1 MMFNVCEDG
10 DNFSKNCYN
19 NNYDNENNDDNIL
32 YLKHELNES
41 NSYIKNNEFQKNNIY
56 VNNIEPK
63 KIESLKSLIKNQMTY
78 GIKKDN
84 LISQL
89 EILKELKEITNDK
102 IKVLNNENYEENFV
116 EFYN

>member
-1 MMFNVCEDG
+1 
-10 DNFSKNCYN
+10 
-19 NNYDNENNDDNIL
+19 
-32 YLKHELNES
+32 
-41 NSYIKNNEFQKNNIY
+41 
-56 VNNIEPK
+56 
-63 KIESLKSLIKNQMTY
+63 MTY

-102 IKVLNNENYEENFV
+102 IKVLNNENCEENFE